1 MQQDIESN
9 SPIVWHFLT
18 STFHS
23 ALWSLF
29 PGKCAKNC
37 ILKTDGGIQHSIS
50 TSISACSNEWSF
62 PTSPICCSW
71 RDGPPD
77 TPLSQ
82 WGNVWEHHG
91 RGLVSEIQPLISRC
105 SLHNQ
110 IFGRDLPPFIW
121 PTSRLCSLVHS
132 LLRAFQIQNN
142 IHGLFQS
149 SPEWSKPT
157 SPHATLQAGTIVVVC
172 FVLLRIRNDPVSL
185 YHTPSLIF
193 HYWRSKKTERQATL
207 DCKTSCSQ

>member
-1 MQQDIESN
+1 MEEFNIPSAQVFLLAPMNDL
-9 SPIVWHFLT
+9 SPPPLFAVLGGMVLLT
-18 STFHS
+18 HPWANGGTFERH
-23 ALWSLF
+23 L
-29 PGKCAKNC
+29 
-37 ILKTDGGIQHSIS
+37 
-50 TSISACSNEWSF
+50 
-62 PTSPICCSW
+62 
-71 RDGPPD
+71 
-77 TPLSQ
+77 
-82 WGNVWEHHG
+82 G

-185 YHTPSLIF
+185 YHIPSLIF